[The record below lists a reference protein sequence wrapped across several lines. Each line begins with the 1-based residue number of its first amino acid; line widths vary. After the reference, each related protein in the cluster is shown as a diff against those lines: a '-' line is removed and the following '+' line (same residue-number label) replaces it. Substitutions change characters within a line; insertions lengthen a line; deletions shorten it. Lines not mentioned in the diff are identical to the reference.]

1 MFVFDQVEV
10 LEKIDQE
17 LVLEFDIV
25 DWDLL
30 MVFGMFGLDFD
41 FLYVYQVF
49 IKQKN
54 INNYFII

>member
-25 DWDLL
+25 DWGLL